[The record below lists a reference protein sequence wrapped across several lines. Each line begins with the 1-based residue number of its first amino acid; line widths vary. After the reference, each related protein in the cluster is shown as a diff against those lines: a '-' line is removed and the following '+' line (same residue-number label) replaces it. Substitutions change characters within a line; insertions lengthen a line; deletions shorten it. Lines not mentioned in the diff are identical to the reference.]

1 MKNILKTLVVTLFVA
16 MAGVIALGYVNFVNT
31 QEVVKSQKAQI
42 EKLTQ
47 QNNKYSVEI
56 KDTKEELKDLKDDNV
71 YNEDGTFNARL
82 YDKHGKEYTVMTEKG
97 ILGNVK
103 TIVVE
108 WDK

>member
-1 MKNILKTLVVTLFVA
+1 MKNILRTLVVTLFVA

-47 QNNKYSVEI
+47 QNNKDSVELQ
-56 KDTKEELKDLKDDNV
+56 DTKEELQDLKKYNV
-71 YNEDGTFNARL
+71 YNEDGTFNAKV
-82 YDKHGKEYTVMTEKG
+82 YSKDGKEYTIMSEKG

-103 TIVVE
+103 TVVVE
-108 WDK
+108 W